1 MTAGAQPILER
12 PAGRVASRSN
22 TPKPVSPQA
31 LRLPEDR
38 AFDVATINRRLAR
51 TAEQASSPRRR

>member
-12 PAGRVASRSN
+12 PAVRVASRSN
-22 TPKPVSPQA
+22 APKPAPAQPF
-31 LRLPEDR
+31 RLPEDR